1 MLANIMDMVHVQ
13 QQENGDL
20 ENQKCQNICSCFYLI
35 IYRILLKLKFRK
47 QICFKK
53 CLGDFRAWCSS
64 TVSQSTN
71 KITRQ
76 HILMIYIF
84 PNLIC
89 VSVVEIRS
97 CSPRTTDIWLVVI
110 AWSYIYFYINIR
122 ILIRMSCF
130 AFMQTC
136 NASFCECKHNLKG
149 NISVI
154 ACDPLA
160 FL

>member
-1 MLANIMDMVHVQ
+1 M
-13 QQENGDL
+13 
-20 ENQKCQNICSCFYLI
+20 
-35 IYRILLKLKFRK
+35 
-47 QICFKK
+47 
-53 CLGDFRAWCSS
+53 
-64 TVSQSTN
+64 
-71 KITRQ
+71 ITRQ

-110 AWSYIYFYINIR
+110 AWSYTYFYINIR

-130 AFMQTC
+130 EFLQTC

-154 ACDPLA
+154 ACDLLA
-160 FL
+160 FLWNHNLINNMIDASKSVYFCDFLHCILKTKIAEVTFAENPYRKLTV

>member
-20 ENQKCQNICSCFYLI
+20 ENQKFQNICSCFYLI